1 MKGQCCSLP
10 LPLRNPIGTDFLSNL
25 RVQPRLFLRSHSSHT
40 QPIQFS
46 GPVLCFCD
54 TSFARFCSSDMPG
67 PGVFGWWRME
77 VCFPVPVNLLSALRS
92 HPGYKLGAW
101 AAWDGRAV
109 SLAGGSA
116 FPGCR
121 PLASRPASC
130 CISLAAMSHGGQPGW
145 CATVQGTAIL
155 RIPLSSC

>member
-1 MKGQCCSLP
+1 MGLSKVPFFQNNQNLRVALLVDLRQKSKTKPPKQQQHRKKKMKGQCCSLP

-92 HPGYKLGAW
+92 HPGYKLGA
-101 AAWDGRAV
+101 
-109 SLAGGSA
+109 
-116 FPGCR
+116 
-121 PLASRPASC
+121 
-130 CISLAAMSHGGQPGW
+130 
-145 CATVQGTAIL
+145 
-155 RIPLSSC
+155 